1 MYTRVANRARLVRRQ
16 EQLRQAVP
24 RERSVDDPYSVPAAR
39 AAVTDDDRRFQDQQ
53 HARP

>member
-24 RERSVDDPYSVPAAR
+24 GERSVDDPYSLPAAR
-39 AAVTDDDRRFQDQQ
+39 VAVTDDDHCPKDQQ
-53 HARP
+53 HVRP